1 MILAHRGVH
10 MRQVCMCAGRLF
22 SGKRVLLLMSL
33 TGLLLRCGHR
43 PGRPAPRVSGLIGS
57 DPPFWHASIGIGEG
71 GHVHAHA
78 PSAGGSPRSNDPC
91 GKAGEAVVRFRGNG

>member
-1 MILAHRGVH
+1 

-22 SGKRVLLLMSL
+22 SGKRVLLPMSL

-57 DPPFWHASIGIGEG
+57 DPPLWHASIGIGEDW
-71 GHVHAHA
+71 HVHCPCQPPRGVA
-78 PSAGGSPRSNDPC
+78 PVPISPC
-91 GKAGEAVVRFRGNG
+91 GKAGEAVVRFRWNG